1 MRRTLLG
8 LSLALPALALT
19 GCGFRLRGSAAL
31 PFDTLYVALPA
42 NSSFGA
48 ELARNIRAG
57 TNVKLLDAP
66 AGAQAVLEVAGDTRD
81 REVVSVNAQGQ
92 VREVRLR
99 QTVTFRLHDGKGQ
112 DLIPGTTLFTRRD
125 VNYDERQILASQ
137 AEESLIY
144 RDMQTDLVQQL
155 LRRLAAL
162 RTG

>member
-1 MRRTLLG
+1 MQRRTWLLAAAA
-8 LSLALPALALT
+8 SAALPA
-19 GCGFRLRGSAAL
+19 CGFRLRGSATL
-31 PFDTLYVALPA
+31 PFETMYLALPA

-48 ELARNIRAG
+48 ELARNLRAG
-57 TNVKLLDAP
+57 TNVKLVDKREE
-66 AGAQAVLEVAGDTRD
+66 AQAVLEIGADTRD

-99 QTVTFRLHDGKGQ
+99 QAVTFRVTDGKGK
-112 DLIPGTTLFTRRD
+112 DFIPSTTLFTRRD
-125 VNYDERQILASQ
+125 VSYDERQVLASQ

-162 RTG
+162 QP

>member
-8 LSLALPALALT
+8 LTLATPALVLS
-19 GCGFRLRGSAAL
+19 GCGFRLRGSASL
-31 PFDTLYVALPA
+31 PFETLYIALPA

-48 ELARNIRAG
+48 ELARNLRAG
-57 TNVKLLDAP
+57 TNVKLLEAP
-66 AGAQAVLEVAGDTRD
+66 AGAQAVLEISGDTRD

-99 QTVTFRLHDGKGQ
+99 QSVSFRLHDGQGQ
-112 DLIPGTTLFTRRD
+112 DLIPTSTLFTRRD

-162 RTG
+162 KL